1 MKNLSELTLTELYFL
16 SNGNTTMDIDAMVP
30 ELKAMSDEDRKNTIG
45 RLIYCMSS
53 GVGGSPIIEMFKTK
67 LNEALTAE
75 TSSTMSLKRT
85 VETSETPETPETPET
100 SSDDDTT
107 GDDTP
112 DVDDEVVST
121 AEIVQDDSDD
131 TDK

>member
-1 MKNLSELTLTELYFL
+1 MKNLSELTLTELYYL

-30 ELKAMSDEDRKNTIG
+30 KLKAMSDEDRKNTIG
-45 RLIYCMSS
+45 RLIYCMPS

-85 VETSETPETPETPET
+85 VETPETPETP
-100 SSDDDTT
+100 SDADTT

>member
-16 SNGNTTMDIDAMVP
+16 SNGNTTMDIDSMVP

-67 LNEALTAE
+67 LNEALTPK
-75 TSSTMSLKRT
+75 TT
-85 VETSETPETPETPET
+85 ETPDT

-107 GDDTP
+107 SDDTV
-112 DVDDEVVST
+112 DVDNEVVST

>member
-1 MKNLSELTLTELYFL
+1 MKNLSELTLTELYYL
-16 SNGNTTMDIDAMVP
+16 SNGNTQMDINAMVS

-45 RLIYCMSS
+45 RLIYCMPS

-85 VETSETPETPETPET
+85 VETPETP
-100 SSDDDTT
+100 SDADTT

>member
-30 ELKAMSDEDRKNTIG
+30 KLKAMSDEDRKNTIG
-45 RLIYCMSS
+45 RLIYCMPS

-85 VETSETPETPETPET
+85 VETPETPETPET
-100 SSDDDTT
+100 SETPSDADTT

>member
-1 MKNLSELTLTELYFL
+1 MKNLSELTLTELYYL
-16 SNGNTTMDIDAMVP
+16 SNGNTQMDINAMVS

-45 RLIYCMSS
+45 RLIYCMPS

-85 VETSETPETPETPET
+85 VETPETHETTDTP
-100 SSDDDTT
+100 SDDDTT

-121 AEIVQDDSDD
+121 AEIVQDDLDD

>member
-85 VETSETPETPETPET
+85 VETPKTPETPDT

-107 GDDTP
+107 SDDTV

-121 AEIVQDDSDD
+121 AEIVQDGVDDSDE
-131 TDK
+131 

>member
-85 VETSETPETPETPET
+85 VKTPETPETPET
-100 SSDDDTT
+100 PSDDYTT
-107 GDDTP
+107 SDDTV

>member
-16 SNGNTTMDIDAMVP
+16 SNGNTTMDIDAMVS

-45 RLIYCMSS
+45 RLIYCMPS
-53 GVGGSPIIEMFKTK
+53 GVGGSHIIEMFKTK

-85 VETSETPETPETPET
+85 VETPETLETP
-100 SSDDDTT
+100 SDDNIT

-112 DVDDEVVST
+112 DVDDEVVAT

>member
-1 MKNLSELTLTELYFL
+1 MKNLSELTLTELYYL

-85 VETSETPETPETPET
+85 VETPKTLDTP
-100 SSDDDTT
+100 SDDDTT
-107 GDDTP
+107 DDDTV

>member
-16 SNGNTTMDIDAMVP
+16 SNGNTTMDIDAMIP

-45 RLIYCMSS
+45 RLIYCMPS

-85 VETSETPETPETPET
+85 VETLETPEIPDTP
-100 SSDDDTT
+100 SDDDTT

-121 AEIVQDDSDD
+121 AEIVQDDLDD

>member
-16 SNGNTTMDIDAMVP
+16 SNGNTTMDIDAMIP

-45 RLIYCMSS
+45 RLIYCMPS

-67 LNEALTAE
+67 LNDTLTAE

-85 VETSETPETPETPET
+85 VETPETP
-100 SSDDDTT
+100 SDDDTT

-112 DVDDEVVST
+112 DVDDEVLST
-121 AEIVQDDSDD
+121 AEIVQDGPDD

>member
-45 RLIYCMSS
+45 RLIYCMPS

-85 VETSETPETPETPET
+85 VETPETHETP
-100 SSDDDTT
+100 SDDDTT
-107 GDDTP
+107 SNDTV

>member
-85 VETSETPETPETPET
+85 VKTPETPETP
-100 SSDDDTT
+100 SDDNTT
-107 GDDTP
+107 SDDTV

>member
-30 ELKAMSDEDRKNTIG
+30 KLKAMSDEDRKNTIG
-45 RLIYCMSS
+45 RLIYCMPS

-85 VETSETPETPETPET
+85 VETPETPETP
-100 SSDDDTT
+100 SDADTT

-112 DVDDEVVST
+112 DVDDEVVAT

>member
-45 RLIYCMSS
+45 RLIYCMPS

-75 TSSTMSLKRT
+75 TSSTISLKRT
-85 VETSETPETPETPET
+85 VETPETHETP
-100 SSDDDTT
+100 SDDDTT
-107 GDDTP
+107 SDDAV

-121 AEIVQDDSDD
+121 AEIVQDGPDD

>member
-45 RLIYCMSS
+45 RLIYCMPS

-67 LNEALTAE
+67 LNEALTTE

-85 VETSETPETPETPET
+85 VETPETPETP
-100 SSDDDTT
+100 SDVDTT

-121 AEIVQDDSDD
+121 AEIVQDDPDN

>member
-30 ELKAMSDEDRKNTIG
+30 KLKAMSDEDRKNTIG
-45 RLIYCMSS
+45 RLIYCMPS

-85 VETSETPETPETPET
+85 VETPETPETP
-100 SSDDDTT
+100 SDADTT

>member
-67 LNEALTAE
+67 LNEALTTE

-85 VETSETPETPETPET
+85 VKTPETPETPET
-100 SSDDDTT
+100 PSDDDTT
-107 GDDTP
+107 SDDTV
-112 DVDDEVVST
+112 DVDEVVST

>member
-53 GVGGSPIIEMFKTK
+53 GIGGSPIIEMFKTK

-85 VETSETPETPETPET
+85 VETPKTPETPDT

-107 GDDTP
+107 SDDTV

-121 AEIVQDDSDD
+121 AEIVQDGVDDSDE
-131 TDK
+131 

>member
-1 MKNLSELTLTELYFL
+1 MKNLSELTLTELYYL
-16 SNGNTTMDIDAMVP
+16 SNGNTIMDIDAMVP

-67 LNEALTAE
+67 LNEALTEAAP
-75 TSSTMSLKRT
+75 SSTMSLKRT
-85 VETSETPETPETPET
+85 VETPETTETPETP
-100 SSDDDTT
+100 SNDDTT
-107 GDDTP
+107 SDDTV

-121 AEIVQDDSDD
+121 AEIVQDGPDD

>member
-45 RLIYCMSS
+45 RLIYCMTS

-85 VETSETPETPETPET
+85 VETPKTLDTP
-100 SSDDDTT
+100 SDDDTT
-107 GDDTP
+107 DDDTV

-121 AEIVQDDSDD
+121 AEIVQDDSGD

>member
-1 MKNLSELTLTELYFL
+1 MKNLSELTLTELYYL

-30 ELKAMSDEDRKNTIG
+30 KLKAMSDEDRKNTIG
-45 RLIYCMSS
+45 RLIYCMPS

-85 VETSETPETPETPET
+85 VETPETTETP
-100 SSDDDTT
+100 SDADTT

>member
-30 ELKAMSDEDRKNTIG
+30 KLKAMSDEDRKNTIG

-53 GVGGSPIIEMFKTK
+53 GVGGSPIIEMLKTK

-85 VETSETPETPETPET
+85 VETPETTETP
-100 SSDDDTT
+100 SDADTT

>member
-30 ELKAMSDEDRKNTIG
+30 KLKAMSDEDRKNTIG
-45 RLIYCMSS
+45 RLIYCMPS

-85 VETSETPETPETPET
+85 VETPETPETP
-100 SSDDDTT
+100 SDADTT

-121 AEIVQDDSDD
+121 AEIVQDDSDN

>member
-1 MKNLSELTLTELYFL
+1 MKNLSELTLTELYYL

-53 GVGGSPIIEMFKTK
+53 GIAGSPIIEMFKTK
-67 LNEALTAE
+67 LNEALTEAAPSAAP
-75 TSSTMSLKRT
+75 SSTMSLKRT
-85 VETSETPETPETPET
+85 VETPKTPETP
-100 SSDDDTT
+100 SDDDTT

-121 AEIVQDDSDD
+121 AEIVQDGVDDSDE
-131 TDK
+131 

>member
-85 VETSETPETPETPET
+85 VKTPETPETPET
-100 SSDDDTT
+100 PSDDYTT
-107 GDDTP
+107 SDDTV

-121 AEIVQDDSDD
+121 AEIVQDNSDD

>member
-45 RLIYCMSS
+45 RLIYCMPS

-67 LNEALTAE
+67 LNEALTTE

-85 VETSETPETPETPET
+85 VETSETPETPETP
-100 SSDDDTT
+100 SDADTT

-121 AEIVQDDSDD
+121 AEIVQDDFDD

>member
-16 SNGNTTMDIDAMVP
+16 SNGNTTMDIDTMVP

-45 RLIYCMSS
+45 RLIYCMPS

-85 VETSETPETPETPET
+85 VETPETSETP
-100 SSDDDTT
+100 SDADTT

>member
-1 MKNLSELTLTELYFL
+1 MKNLSELTLTELYYL

-85 VETSETPETPETPET
+85 VKTPETHETTDTP
-100 SSDDDTT
+100 SDDDTT
-107 GDDTP
+107 FDDTV

-121 AEIVQDDSDD
+121 AEIVQDDLDD

>member
-45 RLIYCMSS
+45 RLIYCMPS
-53 GVGGSPIIEMFKTK
+53 GVGGSHIIEMFKTK

-85 VETSETPETPETPET
+85 VETPETPETHET
-100 SSDDDTT
+100 PSDADTT

>member
-1 MKNLSELTLTELYFL
+1 MKNLSELTLTELYYL
-16 SNGNTTMDIDAMVP
+16 SNGNTIMDIDAMVP

-53 GVGGSPIIEMFKTK
+53 GVSGSPIIEMFKTK

-85 VETSETPETPETPET
+85 VETLETPETP
-100 SSDDDTT
+100 SDADTT

>member
-30 ELKAMSDEDRKNTIG
+30 KLKAMSDEDRKNTIG
-45 RLIYCMSS
+45 RLIYCMPS
-53 GVGGSPIIEMFKTK
+53 GVGGSTIIEMFKTK

-85 VETSETPETPETPET
+85 VETPETPETP
-100 SSDDDTT
+100 SDADTT

>member
-45 RLIYCMSS
+45 RLIYCMPS
-53 GVGGSPIIEMFKTK
+53 GVGGSHIIEMFKTK

-85 VETSETPETPETPET
+85 VETPETLETP
-100 SSDDDTT
+100 SDDNIT

-112 DVDDEVVST
+112 DVDDEVVAT

>member
-1 MKNLSELTLTELYFL
+1 MKNLSELTLTELYYL
-16 SNGNTTMDIDAMVP
+16 SNGNTIMDIDAMVP

-45 RLIYCMSS
+45 RLIYCMPS

-85 VETSETPETPETPET
+85 VETLETPETP
-100 SSDDDTT
+100 SDADTT

>member
-1 MKNLSELTLTELYFL
+1 
-16 SNGNTTMDIDAMVP
+16 MDIDAMVP
-30 ELKAMSDEDRKNTIG
+30 KLKAMSDEDRKNTIG
-45 RLIYCMSS
+45 RLIYCMPS

-85 VETSETPETPETPET
+85 VETPETPETP
-100 SSDDDTT
+100 SDADTT

>member
-45 RLIYCMSS
+45 RLIYCMAS
-53 GVGGSPIIEMFKTK
+53 GIGGSPIIEMFKTK

-85 VETSETPETPETPET
+85 VETPETHETTDTP
-100 SSDDDTT
+100 SDDDTI

-121 AEIVQDDSDD
+121 AEIVQDDLDD

>member
-85 VETSETPETPETPET
+85 VKTPETP
-100 SSDDDTT
+100 SDDDTT
-107 GDDTP
+107 SDDTV

>member
-75 TSSTMSLKRT
+75 TLSTMSLERT
-85 VETSETPETPETPET
+85 VKTPETPETPET
-100 SSDDDTT
+100 PSDDDTT
-107 GDDTP
+107 SDDTV